1 MLRRLARAA
10 VPAHG
15 ALRAGSGSAG
25 VAAHVVGLRSDKV
38 TRPGPAMRRVMAEA
52 VVGDDDYGEDRQL
65 QEMAVEL
72 LGLGRTLFVP
82 SNTMANLIS
91 VMCHCRRR
99 GSQLLLGQECHLHV
113 YEQGGAAQVRSRHS
127 PDLPP
132 ASLHPGL
139 AELERM
145 ITRGLQSPYH
155 QVCELICLEN
165 SHSISGVPVLPI
177 DYLRQVHLL
186 AQTYGPPVHLDGA
199 QLMNVALALHVPPTH
214 IVEHCDSV
222 SFCLSKGLGA
232 PVGSLAGRPKDFI
245 EEAWRLQKALGGSV
259 HQVGMLAVV
268 ALVGL
273 VDTKQALWQDHRNA
287 QRFTKGLQELVLS
300 ICSVYPTFVETNMAM
315 VSTAGL
321 RAVSADEV
329 AHTGHVAC
337 MPLFLWTEQSML
349 AVWHRDVSAQDTE
362 LVLRKWEFALRPLES

>member
-1 MLRRLARAA
+1 
-10 VPAHG
+10 
-15 ALRAGSGSAG
+15 
-25 VAAHVVGLRSDKV
+25 
-38 TRPGPAMRRVMAEA
+38 MAEA
-52 VVGDDDYGEDRQL
+52 VVGDDDYGEDRRAGRGSWRRQRSAVQL

-113 YEQGGAAQVRSRHS
+113 YEQGGAAQMHRTEERLQGPGLGGADTGLRSGSLLQRS
-127 PDLPP
+127 PPLRQEVPLDPSALIPFLTHRWLECTP
-132 ASLHPGL
+132 TPSRAASLHPGL

-222 SFCLSKGLGA
+222 SFCLSKVRKPWAGLPQTGG
-232 PVGSLAGRPKDFI
+232 VGRPSGRQGWI
-245 EEAWRLQKALGGSV
+245 PELHPWQLAPGSPLTSLQ
-259 HQVGMLAVV
+259 
-268 ALVGL
+268 
-273 VDTKQALWQDHRNA
+273 T
-287 QRFTKGLQELVLS
+287 
-300 ICSVYPTFVETNMAM
+300 
-315 VSTAGL
+315 GL
-321 RAVSADEV
+321 RICP
-329 AHTGHVAC
+329 HPGPRTG
-337 MPLFLWTEQSML
+337 M
-349 AVWHRDVSAQDTE
+349 
-362 LVLRKWEFALRPLES
+362 